1 MIYGVVMAG
10 GSGTRFW
17 PRSREARAKQFLP
30 IFGDR
35 TLIESTLNRL
45 HPAIKNKDIFIIT
58 KQSQK
63 KAFSKLLLDIPGK
76 NILFE
81 PIGKDTAPC
90 IGLAAI
96 HIQKRSPDAVM
107 VVTPA
112 DHMIENEPLF
122 RETVAAAA
130 DLAGRGNGLV
140 TIGIVPDRPATGY
153 GYIQIEKTDGRI
165 RGIET
170 CRVKTF
176 AEKPDLST
184 AKSFLASGDFFWNS
198 GIFAFKASVYLKQVE
213 EFLPEMHEGLME
225 IQAGIGHRGYEET
238 LDRIYRQIRA
248 ISIDFGVMEKAK
260 NVFMVKGEFPWSDL
274 GSWEQVYKLSP
285 KDGKGNAVSGNAVLV
300 DTGHSF
306 IRAGEKPVAVL
317 GLDHVVVVQEPD
329 VTLICHID
337 RTEDIKKLIDKLRNN
352 KMTDVL

>member
-17 PRSREARAKQFLP
+17 PRSREIKAKQFLP
-30 IFGDR
+30 ILGDK
-35 TLIESTLNRL
+35 TLIESTLDRMRGVVQ
-45 HPAIKNKDIFIIT
+45 IEDIYIIT
-58 KQSQK
+58 KRSQE
-63 KAFSKLLLDIPGK
+63 AALRKLHLDVPRK

-96 HIQKRSPDAVM
+96 HIQKRSQDGVM

-112 DHMIENEPLF
+112 DHMIQKERLF
-122 RETVAAAA
+122 HDTVQAAG
-130 DLAGRGNGLV
+130 DLAERENAMV

-153 GYIQIEKTDGRI
+153 GYIQIEETCGRI
-165 RGIET
+165 RGAET

-176 AEKPDLST
+176 AEKPDLAT
-184 AKSFLASGDFFWNS
+184 AESFMASGDFFWNS
-198 GIFAFKASVYLKQVE
+198 GIFVFKASVLLKNLE
-213 EFLPEMHEGLME
+213 EFLPEMYEGLME
-225 IQAGIGHRGYEET
+225 IQARIGRQDYEET
-238 LDRIYRQIRA
+238 LERIYKQIRG

-285 KDGKGNAVSGNAVLV
+285 KDDHGNAVHGEVVLV
-300 DTGHSF
+300 DTAHSY
-306 IRAGEKPVAVL
+306 IHGENGLVAVM
-317 GLDHVVVVQEPD
+317 GLDHVVVVQEPG
-329 VTLICHID
+329 VTLICTMD
-337 RTEDIKKLIDKLRNN
+337 KTEDLKKLIDKLRNK
-352 KMTDVL
+352 KMTDIL